1 MKRVIFGD
9 ELDKKKK
16 DAIDLICNAVASTIG
31 PIGNN
36 VLINSDE
43 TLPYITND
51 GVTIA
56 KAIESDDEEINGIL
70 DIIKNAAFK
79 TNEEVG
85 DGTST
90 TLVLVKSL
98 YDEGIKL
105 INNGIS
111 PIILKNKLN
120 EILNTLTDN
129 LSSIKRESSTL
140 MLENIASISA
150 NDKNLGMFISEIFGK
165 MKTKYAIKIVEG
177 ESTTTYYEINKGYN
191 IAINNI
197 SPIYFKDEEKIN
209 LSNCHVLI
217 TTGYLNSLED
227 ISDVINE
234 VIVRNETLIILVDDC
249 NNEIN
254 NNLISYYLKEG
265 IKIFI
270 FNFLDYGSRKT
281 IIKQD
286 IAFLSNSK
294 INSLDYNCITFD
306 DLGIIKNVIIKKDE
320 VIFLSNVNVTPLI
333 NKLEEDIKSCKSN
346 YDRDY
351 IYERIAKLS
360 NGIATIYVGGNT
372 STEIQEKMMRIED
385 AVSALEVANNGVV
398 PGEGVSFLYIA
409 NMLDDNV
416 YNNMVKIAFAEPFNK
431 IIENTG
437 ISSSLIY
444 NNIKNSEF
452 KLIYKIDNGSY
463 EDIFETKI
471 VDPYLVVA
479 ECIKNA
485 ISIAGLLLTTKYMII
500 NDGYIKIDNSIQ
512 TI

>member
-165 MKTKYAIKIVEG
+165 MKTKYAIKIF
-177 ESTTTYYEINKGYN
+177 S
-191 IAINNI
+191 
-197 SPIYFKDEEKIN
+197 
-209 LSNCHVLI
+209 
-217 TTGYLNSLED
+217 
-227 ISDVINE
+227 
-234 VIVRNETLIILVDDC
+234 
-249 NNEIN
+249 
-254 NNLISYYLKEG
+254 
-265 IKIFI
+265 
-270 FNFLDYGSRKT
+270 
-281 IIKQD
+281 
-286 IAFLSNSK
+286 
-294 INSLDYNCITFD
+294 
-306 DLGIIKNVIIKKDE
+306 
-320 VIFLSNVNVTPLI
+320 IFL
-333 NKLEEDIKSCKSN
+333 
-346 YDRDY
+346 
-351 IYERIAKLS
+351 
-360 NGIATIYVGGNT
+360 
-372 STEIQEKMMRIED
+372 
-385 AVSALEVANNGVV
+385 
-398 PGEGVSFLYIA
+398 
-409 NMLDDNV
+409 
-416 YNNMVKIAFAEPFNK
+416 
-431 IIENTG
+431 
-437 ISSSLIY
+437 
-444 NNIKNSEF
+444 
-452 KLIYKIDNGSY
+452 
-463 EDIFETKI
+463 
-471 VDPYLVVA
+471 
-479 ECIKNA
+479 
-485 ISIAGLLLTTKYMII
+485 
-500 NDGYIKIDNSIQ
+500 
-512 TI
+512 

>member
-254 NNLISYYLKEG
+254 NNLISYYLKED

-294 INSLDYNCITFD
+294 INSLDYDCITFD

-346 YDRDY
+346 YERDY
-351 IYERIAKLS
+351 IYER
-360 NGIATIYVGGNT
+360 NT

-385 AVSALEVANNGVV
+385 AVSALEVANKGVV

-409 NMLDDNV
+409 NMLDDNI

>member
-16 DAIDLICNAVASTIG
+16 AAIDLICNAVASTIG

-56 KAIESDDEEINGIL
+56 KSIESDDEEINGIL
-70 DIIKNAAFK
+70 DIVKNAAFK

-234 VIVRNETLIILVDDC
+234 VIDRNETLIILVDDY

-254 NNLISYYLKEG
+254 NNLISYYLK
-265 IKIFI
+265 K
-270 FNFLDYGSRKT
+270 
-281 IIKQD
+281 
-286 IAFLSNSK
+286 
-294 INSLDYNCITFD
+294 
-306 DLGIIKNVIIKKDE
+306 V
-320 VIFLSNVNVTPLI
+320 
-333 NKLEEDIKSCKSN
+333 
-346 YDRDY
+346 
-351 IYERIAKLS
+351 
-360 NGIATIYVGGNT
+360 
-372 STEIQEKMMRIED
+372 
-385 AVSALEVANNGVV
+385 
-398 PGEGVSFLYIA
+398 
-409 NMLDDNV
+409 
-416 YNNMVKIAFAEPFNK
+416 
-431 IIENTG
+431 
-437 ISSSLIY
+437 
-444 NNIKNSEF
+444 
-452 KLIYKIDNGSY
+452 
-463 EDIFETKI
+463 
-471 VDPYLVVA
+471 
-479 ECIKNA
+479 
-485 ISIAGLLLTTKYMII
+485 
-500 NDGYIKIDNSIQ
+500 
-512 TI
+512 